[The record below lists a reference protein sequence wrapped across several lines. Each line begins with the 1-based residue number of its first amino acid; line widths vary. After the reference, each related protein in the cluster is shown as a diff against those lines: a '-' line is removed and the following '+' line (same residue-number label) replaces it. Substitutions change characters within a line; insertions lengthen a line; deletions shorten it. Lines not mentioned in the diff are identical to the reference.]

1 MKTDQL
7 RYSRVG
13 ISMLLLATLA
23 CALAA
28 SRQHAS
34 SVGHSSTAS
43 ASHVELAAEKHLRNV
58 RQLTFGG
65 ENAEAYFNGDG
76 RQLIF
81 QSKRDGRACDQIY
94 TMRTDGSGVRMVST
108 GDGATTCS
116 YIFPGRDRILYSS
129 TEGGGPACPPAPDY

>member
-94 TMRTDGSGVRMVST
+94 TMRADGSDVRMVST
-108 GDGATTCS
+108 GAGATTCS
-116 YIFPGRDRILYSS
+116 YLFPNGKKILYAS
-129 TEGGGPACPPAPDY
+129 THLAARECPTPPD